1 MMTPTETIQNLLLAA
16 HAEQPYASSD
26 KTSVYEL
33 PDMPEFLL
41 RVPKESQPSFQVR
54 LMSTTSLYP
63 VHLCAYNFGQP
74 ILSNG
79 DHIDIVRKVE
89 GESLERI
96 YKTSYLS
103 SFNRSSDSIIAKH
116 QAYQKTLSKLA
127 ELPVEAYEG
136 LLHQLDYMTKHGIAA
151 DLHWENILLNEKN
164 HSLSTIDIHPR
175 NSEKNAVL
183 RQEMLHGLN
192 SMAATNRALFFSEH
206 TVASTEANA
215 LEKRI
220 KEKLDQAIH
229 NTGITLSH
237 EEINSHMPT
246 DRAYFAQ
253 ALDIR
258 PNLGTIALN
267 DTPHAMRELIRRTE
281 EYSQQVER

>member
-16 HAEQPYASSD
+16 HAEQPYASGD

-41 RVPKESQPSFQVR
+41 RVPKESQQSFQAR
-54 LMSTTSLYP
+54 LLSTTALYP
-63 VHLCAYNFGQP
+63 VHLCAHNFGQP

-89 GESLERI
+89 GESLEHI
-96 YKTSYLS
+96 YKSSYWA

-136 LLHQLDYMTKHGIAA
+136 LLDQLDYMTKHGIAA
-151 DLHWENILLNEKN
+151 DMHWENMLLNEKT
-164 HSLSTIDIHPR
+164 HSLSIIDIHPLNQETR
-175 NSEKNAVL
+175 PSNRRQLVHYMNQITAVKDSLFPIKHKIASPQAKALEDEIEQKLNQAIKNA
-183 RQEMLHGLN
+183 
-192 SMAATNRALFFSEH
+192 
-206 TVASTEANA
+206 
-215 LEKRI
+215 
-220 KEKLDQAIH
+220 
-229 NTGITLSH
+229 GITLSH
-237 EEINSHMPT
+237 EEIERNMPESH
-246 DRAYFAQ
+246 AYFAQ

-258 PNLGTIALN
+258 PNLGTIAIN

-281 EYSQQVER
+281 EYSQHYER